1 MKNILLII
9 TLFVSWNTF
18 AEEKTW
24 YCSTEKRAGLDYQE
38 GAWKVLGFTPLRV
51 TVKQQ
56 DNALSFSKY
65 PFNRL
70 ANCNKLFQSINPEV
84 ITCNDDGTRT
94 FTLNTNTGLAT
105 SSLAY
110 GWITNGDKNDE
121 HDTLTVSVWECES
134 F

>member
-9 TLFVSWNTF
+9 TLLISWNAF

-24 YCSTEKRAGLDYQE
+24 YCSTEKRAGLAYKE
-38 GAWKVLGFTPLRV
+38 GTWKVLSFIPSRV

-56 DNALSFSKY
+56 DNTLSFSKHPY
-65 PFNRL
+65 NKL
-70 ANCNKLFQSINPEV
+70 TKCNKLFHLINPEV
-84 ITCNDDGTRT
+84 ITCNDGTGT

-105 SSLAY
+105 SSQVF
-110 GWITNGDKNDE
+110 GWITSKDKDDE
-121 HDTLTVSVWECES
+121 HDTLTVSAWKCES